1 MWTDRTNLRT
11 WQPQSCHFSPG
22 WLVLGLIWKG
32 EINYLNQFESFAS
45 WLIQVWDSI
54 RMFVLR
60 KQQGKSSKHPCMERG
75 EHEKRGR
82 EPPLLSL
89 ASWDALAPTPFPL
102 HLTWSSCKV
111 QWPSCCQG
119 GLYRA
124 VVNITSRHESPMMSY
139 NGYQQ
144 DTTWVR
150 QLVFESW
157 LSHALASK
165 RD

>member
-1 MWTDRTNLRT
+1 MWTDRPNLST
-11 WQPQSCHFSPG
+11 GQPQSCHFSPG

-32 EINYLNQFESFAS
+32 EMNYLNQFESFAS
-45 WLIQVWDSI
+45 WLIRVSDSMG
-54 RMFVLR
+54 MFVLR
-60 KQQGKSSKHPCMERG
+60 KQKESPQNIRVWSEVSMRRG
-75 EHEKRGR
+75 DRNLHFC
-82 EPPLLSL
+82 LLRLGMLWLWLPSL
-89 ASWDALAPTPFPL
+89 L
-102 HLTWSSCKV
+102 HLTWSSCKL

-124 VVNITSRHESPMMSY
+124 VINITSRRESPMMSC

-157 LSHALASK
+157 LSHALAFK